1 MKKIVSSPVRFLHRH
16 GAEIVSLLTILS
28 LVMSSLPYSAAP
40 AYAATYTKTWN
51 STNTTNF
58 ANNPSGYLSG
68 ATTTVA
74 SGIDGSGGTIAM
86 SAPAAQTVTENFAGT
101 PSSGFH
107 LDSTASPSGLDSG
120 LVGWWPMDGVNGT
133 SVPDASGGGYTG
145 TTHGSPT
152 LEQGKFGAGMLF
164 NGNSQYADLGAVTPS
179 LPATFSLWM
188 QIPATSSAQR
198 LLTHSGSSVYNG
210 FQLVET
216 TSGSSNVFSILLGDG
231 VGCSSAHRQNFN
243 ISGTYAANTWHHV
256 VVVVNSISSVS
267 AYIDGTSKT
276 VTNDGTGTGASY
288 GYFAGAHLDAGGTPD
303 FGCGNASYGA
313 GVVDDVRVY
322 NRALSSTEV
331 TSLYNQTAS
340 SDATVSGGVL
350 KRNTGEAMPT
360 DITSTLTGFTNTTS
374 YGLYYDSAYN
384 RLYFTNDGTHTMEYL
399 PFSTSSTTL
408 SNVTGGGLSQ
418 AISGDTSGKIYYSA
432 YVGYGT
438 SDAHYY
444 DPSGGNTVANSTSYT
459 ASGLPSP
466 LNTTAFTNYFQGVA
480 ASTATGKLYSYDV
493 SGNFMQYNPSGGAT
507 TTISGA
513 AWRAVDSNVGP
524 KYDSTT
530 GKVYGLGVSGG
541 QSKFMSVAVDSSPQ
555 TVTYGSAN
563 LGSETYDRP
572 PMQDQLALDTADHI
586 LAYMKSNYYSDAQ
599 EFLYLDYS
607 SGLSGTPTNLQ
618 TALHT
623 ALGISTSNPSALMF
637 DTSSNLFYF
646 ANSTDLNNNGYGHAG
661 SWNPAAGS
669 SGFND
674 LTYLITGAI
683 STSTW
688 NVVLNQGIA
697 QVEDKIY
704 WSIVD
709 SIGHGHILLSTPP
722 STTQYAYSTTTASS
736 TSGGISQARISSNT
750 DSAGTGSITY
760 YLSNDGG
767 ATWNTATPGSY
778 VTFASTGNDLRYKIK
793 LTGNATVTSFN
804 INYIGLYSTAT
815 LMNLKLDGSG
825 ASTDA
830 QWVSLGWNATMP
842 ANTSVQFRTRGAT
855 NADGL
860 DALYSAT
867 WSATTTAT
875 TTGTS
880 GVDITGNL
888 PGGGATPAYRYLE
901 IEVILNSLNGIATP
915 SVSSVTATYAIN
927 GAPDFEADYPSA
939 GAAGAASY
947 QNATSSDSN
956 WGKIAIDYAVRD
968 SDTTS
973 GTVNAGCIEPSFEY
987 SLDNGSTWA
996 SIPSGDLT
1004 LTTGTGGCASGY
1016 QPVSE
1021 GSYAAYTAFWNAT
1034 STAANQ
1040 YSTTA
1045 KVRVTAD
1052 DHEAVNNT
1060 GTTTTAA
1067 FTLDTTA
1074 PTATLAINGE
1084 SSTSTVTATLSD
1096 DTTLKDYLLSNN
1108 SDYSADGSNGTS
1120 GSWQSTSGSSQTLNI
1135 PWTLSGSN
1143 TNTVYFKA
1151 RDTSGNVYTGSVVAP
1166 ATASTTELDDVSNT
1180 GNQTFQLFYSWA
1192 EFTSAAGATFSRYDI
1207 WRSTDGATYTHL
1219 ANITDSTQNY
1229 YFDTG
1234 LASTT
1239 TYYYKVRTVDTDGDM
1254 SAFSAAQHVQPST
1267 GGSSRNPVISNVQIP
1282 SANIRTSSAQITWD
1296 TDIVSNAEVDYSDAA
1311 GVFTTAASSSAYG
1324 TSHSVYI
1331 TGLTAGVTYYF
1342 QVKSTSPS
1350 GGATTDNNGGNGYS
1364 FTTGQGPVISNTA
1377 ASSITNNSATITWNT
1392 DTDSN
1397 SYVIYSTDSNLA
1409 ATSSAGS
1416 ASLIGTTTTPGVY
1429 THTVTL
1435 TSLSTATTY
1444 YFYVTSTDGSSNTTT
1459 DNNLGSYYS
1468 FRTTQDTTPPTISDI
1483 SEPVLSSDTA
1493 VVVWTTDEPATSQ
1506 LEYGT
1511 TASTTHGSYA
1521 SQTSLDSTL
1530 NLTHVATL
1538 SSLTAT
1544 TPYYFRALSA
1554 DAAGNATVSD
1564 ENTFTTSADG
1574 TTIII
1579 IKRTGSSSSG
1589 DTTSQTPVISKVT
1602 VDPINSLDATVH
1614 VSVAPASQVVVS
1626 YGPTTDYGYTAANVD
1641 FSTDAAVKLQ
1651 NLQPGTEYHFVVDAV
1666 SDSGKR
1672 ARSSDQTFTTKFLAE
1687 DLGNLSTI
1695 DKINEVQDKLKNIIE
1710 SALPSINPPFITN
1723 PKVSGITT
1731 DSATV
1736 SWDTNVDSYSV
1747 LDYSTADEAGA
1758 TSTYAH
1764 EQSDLANA
1772 TKNHSITLT
1781 NLEPGTSY
1789 HYKAKSFYFPQAVGA
1804 SDDLTFATKAP
1815 AILPQLLDVKTDSFR
1830 LIWKTN
1836 SPASSIVQYTD
1847 KQTGATNTHNDNTLT
1862 TNHDVTIENL
1872 TPGDTY
1878 EVLVSGTDGNG
1889 TNIAAEKP
1897 ITVTTSLDTIPPTV
1911 TSLKIDST
1919 LVPGRSNIIQ
1929 SVVSWKTD
1937 KPSTSVV
1944 LYDEGSGSVN
1954 EPLRNKIQDTSSYV
1968 QNHVIVLPDLKP
1980 ATIYRIQIASTDQA
1994 GNTTTLP
2001 TRTIVT
2007 PQQAES
2013 IVDIIFK
2020 NFGATFPFLN
2030 GQ

>member
-28 LVMSSLPYSAAP
+28 LVVSSLPYAAAP
-40 AYAATYTKTWN
+40 AYASSHTQTWN
-51 STNTTNF
+51 SSNTSSFATNPASFLTTGATSTVTSLVNTGGGVIGMNY
-58 ANNPSGYLSG
+58 A
-68 ATTTVA
+68 ATTTA
-74 SGIDGSGGTIAM
+74 SENFGGT
-86 SAPAAQTVTENFAGT
+86 N
-101 PSSGFH
+101 H
-107 LDSTASPSGLDSG
+107 LDT
-120 LVGWWPMDGVNGT
+120 
-133 SVPDASGGGYTG
+133 
-145 TTHGSPT
+145 
-152 LEQGKFGAGMLF
+152 
-164 NGNSQYADLGAVTPS
+164 
-179 LPATFSLWM
+179 
-188 QIPATSSAQR
+188 
-198 LLTHSGSSVYNG
+198 GSSVATI
-210 FQLVET
+210 Q
-216 TSGSSNVFSILLGDG
+216 SGS
-231 VGCSSAHRQNFN
+231 
-243 ISGTYAANTWHHV
+243 
-256 VVVVNSISSVS
+256 
-267 AYIDGTSKT
+267 
-276 VTNDGTGTGASY
+276 
-288 GYFAGAHLDAGGTPD
+288 
-303 FGCGNASYGA
+303 
-313 GVVDDVRVY
+313 
-322 NRALSSTEV
+322 
-331 TSLYNQTAS
+331 
-340 SDATVSGGVL
+340 L
-350 KRNTGEAMPT
+350 KRNTADSFT
-360 DITSTLTGFTNTTS
+360 DMTSSITGYNSALH
-374 YGLYYDSAYN
+374 YVIYYEPVYN
-384 RLYFTNDGTHTMEYL
+384 RLYFGTGGGSYVLQYL
-399 PFSTSSTTL
+399 PFNTSSTTL
-408 SNVTGGGLSQ
+408 TNVTGTSAGAA
-418 AISGDTSGKIYYSA
+418 AIGSDANGKIYYSGN
-432 YVGYGT
+432 VGYQYYDT
-438 SDAHYY
+438 YIY
-444 DPSGGNTVANSTSYT
+444 DPSGGNNVAGSTAYT
-459 ASGLPSP
+459 ANQVPSP
-466 LNTTAFTNYFQGVA
+466 IYTAYNTGNYFGTA
-480 ASTATGKLYSYDV
+480 YSSATGKVYSFNMA
-493 SGNFMQYNPSGGAT
+493 GALMEYNPSNGAT
-507 TTISGA
+507 TT
-513 AWRAVDSNVGP
+513 
-524 KYDSTT
+524 
-530 GKVYGLGVSGG
+530 VSGG
-541 QSKFMSVAVDSSPQ
+541 PSESTGSSAMPAWTYNAADGKLYAANQAAYFSSVAVDSSPQ
-555 TVTYGSAN
+555 TYSTGTRFSTETYGHPYGQAQGALDPTDQIYAYMSSYYYGGDPFQYISYASGVSGSITN
-563 LGSETYDRP
+563 LGTSRNTAFGLASNVNTPPQGLIYDSTSGHFYFTFATTTYDYP
-572 PMQDQLALDTADHI
+572 
-586 LAYMKSNYYSDAQ
+586 
-599 EFLYLDYS
+599 
-607 SGLSGTPTNLQ
+607 
-618 TALHT
+618 
-623 ALGISTSNPSALMF
+623 
-637 DTSSNLFYF
+637 
-646 ANSTDLNNNGYGHAG
+646 GYGYAG
-661 SWNPAAGS
+661 SWDPALGS
-669 SGFND
+669 SGFTN
-674 LTYLITGAI
+674 ISSAI
-683 STSTW
+683 STAIGTTTW
-688 NVVLNQGIA
+688 TGMTNQGIA
-697 QVEDKIY
+697 KVEDKIY
-704 WSIVD
+704 WVVIDKTSH
-709 SIGHGHILLSTPP
+709 SHLLLSTPP
-722 STTQYAYSTTTASS
+722 AATQNGISS
-736 TSGGISQARISSNT
+736 TVATSSTGAILKATIANNV
-750 DSAGTGSITY
+750 DSAGTGSVTY

-767 ATWNTATPGSY
+767 TTWTAATPGTT
-778 VTFASTGNDLRYKIK
+778 VTFATSGNDLRYKIA
-793 LTGNATVTSFN
+793 LTGTASVTSFDLQ
-804 INYIGLYSTAT
+804 YVGGYSTST

-825 ASTDA
+825 GATDA
-830 QWVSLGWNATMP
+830 QWVSLSWNATMP
-842 ANTSVQFRTRGAT
+842 ANTTVAFRTRGAT

-1377 ASSITNNSATITWNT
+1377 ASSITNNNATITWNT

-1614 VSVAPASQVVVS
+1614 VSVAPASQVIVS
-1626 YGPTTDYGYTAANVD
+1626 YGPTADYGYTAADAD
-1641 FSTDAAVKLQ
+1641 FSTDAVVKLQ
-1651 NLQPGTEYHFVVDAV
+1651 NLEPGKEYHFVVDAV

-1672 ARSSDQTFTTKFLAE
+1672 ARSSDQTFTTKYLAE
-1687 DLGNLSTI
+1687 DLGNLSTV
-1695 DKINEVQDKLKNIIE
+1695 DKINAVQDKLKNLIE

-1736 SWDTNVDSYSV
+1736 SWDTNIDSYSV
-1747 LDYSTADEAGA
+1747 LDYSTADEAQA

-1764 EQSDLANA
+1764 EQSDLTNA

-1804 SDDLTFATKAP
+1804 SDDLAFATKAP

-1847 KQTGATNTHNDNTLT
+1847 KQTGATNTHSDNTLT
-1862 TNHDVTIENL
+1862 TNHDATIENL

-1878 EVLVSGTDGNG
+1878 EVLVSGVDGNG
-1889 TNIAAEKP
+1889 TNITADKP
-1897 ITVTTSLDTIPPTV
+1897 ITVTTSLDTIPPTI

-1929 SVVSWKTD
+1929 AVVSWKTD
-1937 KPSTSVV
+1937 KPSTSIV

-1980 ATIYRIQIASTDQA
+1980 ATIYRIQIASVDQA